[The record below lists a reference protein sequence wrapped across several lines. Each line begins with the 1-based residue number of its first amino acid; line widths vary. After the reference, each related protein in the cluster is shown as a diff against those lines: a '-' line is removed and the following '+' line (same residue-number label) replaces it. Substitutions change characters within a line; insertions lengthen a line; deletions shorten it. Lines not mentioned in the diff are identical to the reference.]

1 MKHSGDKNYSD
12 VVQVTIEVQ
21 NLISEQSS
29 STSFYLF
36 PFLASSPFAGP
47 LALFLAV
54 RGRWSS
60 ASYSILLKPC
70 DVIIGSS
77 VCVSDAYLLWSCW
90 TTPLTTM
97 GRLRVVNLLF
107 SISNWKKIRE

>member
-12 VVQVTIEVQ
+12 VMHVAVEVQ
-21 NLISEQSS
+21 NRISEQSS
-29 STSFYLF
+29 STSFSFFSRFFSLRLPARF
-36 PFLASSPFAGP
+36 
-47 LALFLAV
+47 FLAV

-70 DVIIGSS
+70 DAITESS

-97 GRLRVVNLLF
+97 GRLTVVNLLF
-107 SISNWKKIRE
+107 LISNWKTQ